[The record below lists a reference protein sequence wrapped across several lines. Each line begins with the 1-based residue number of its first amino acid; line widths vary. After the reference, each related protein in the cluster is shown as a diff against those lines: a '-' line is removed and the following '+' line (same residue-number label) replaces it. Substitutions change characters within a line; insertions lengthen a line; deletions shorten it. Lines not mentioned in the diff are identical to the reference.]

1 MSYDIA
7 FRFQQ
12 ALDPS
17 ALTTLTNCLYA
28 LNAAIEDCGNAGKP
42 HDSDPAVILLA
53 RHLGK
58 FAGTIGGPDLLL
70 RRGCMDAIADLRRK
84 PALIPLAH
92 KGVSYD
98 AHAKKVF
105 HSEGRKA
112 LRRLADALGLADE
125 SYDIRVN
132 RGGIA
137 VSGEITLHGEGVYVE
152 LSLSCFGRGREVM
165 YRRVTGRSDYCG
177 DRNNFAAV
185 EDLMSPDRF
194 AARIRRDLQL
204 RETATAPA
212 RLVA

>member
-17 ALTTLTNCLYA
+17 ALTTLSNCLHG
-28 LNAAIEDCGNAGKP
+28 LTTAIEDCRNAGKP

-53 RHLGK
+53 RHLGA
-58 FAGTIGGPDLLL
+58 FAATLGGPDVLL
-70 RRGCMDAIADLRRK
+70 RRRCMDAIADLRGK
-84 PALIPLAH
+84 SALIQLAH
-92 KGVSYD
+92 KGVAYD

-105 HSEGRKA
+105 LSEGRKA
-112 LRRLADALGLADE
+112 LRRLADALGLADD

-137 VSGEITLHGEGVYVE
+137 VSGDITLHGEDVYVE
-152 LSLSCFGRGREVM
+152 LSLGCFGRGREVL
-165 YRRVTGRSDYCG
+165 YRRVQGRCDYCG
-177 DRNNFAAV
+177 DRNHFAGV
-185 EDLMSPDRF
+185 EDLLKPDRF
-194 AARIRRDLQL
+194 AAQL
-204 RETATAPA
+204 CRELHLPQPDTAPA